1 MFKITGEDDY
11 GKIEYKREL
20 TGMTNTKISKYA
32 TQMKF
37 RLIEGNGEAIYLIG
51 VKDNGVILGVTN
63 KNYLLYCKLISKI
76 AKEIDSK
83 IVDIELIG
91 SELIYMKFTIKANF
105 ECSSIFN
112 F

>member
-1 MFKITGEDDY
+1 MFRIMGEDDY
-11 GKIEYKREL
+11 GKIEYKRQL
-20 TGMTNTKISKYA
+20 TNMTNTKINKYA

-51 VKDNGVILGVTN
+51 VKDNGVILGVEN
-63 KNYLLYCKLISKI
+63 KNYLLYCKLMSKI
-76 AKEIDSK
+76 AKEINSQ
-83 IVDIELIG
+83 VTDIKLVG

-105 ECSSIFN
+105 KCSSIFN